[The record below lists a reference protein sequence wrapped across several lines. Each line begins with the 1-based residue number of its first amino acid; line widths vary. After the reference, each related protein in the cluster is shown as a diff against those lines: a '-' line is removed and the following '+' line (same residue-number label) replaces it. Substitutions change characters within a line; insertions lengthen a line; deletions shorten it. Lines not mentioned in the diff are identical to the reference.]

1 MFSFEK
7 LIMFIQD
14 VPRDKKFWVVR
25 SGDGGI
31 YYDHFLQNSIVAI
44 GHIDELDYGE
54 IALKDEKLVDELVIR
69 YKQSL
74 LMKKEPLASVT
85 NRTGQVL
92 RFIKDISIG
101 DYVMTM
107 DSKRIAVGVITSDP
121 YKNINKVTIRD
132 NNDDSISSTVLE
144 FTLRRNV
151 SWGKTQYRD
160 KLPLAINNSFR
171 ANQSVFS
178 ASDHWKE
185 LNHWMSVA
193 FISDGDAYISS
204 RIEQRDGISN
214 LDVTQYSTII
224 NKIEAA
230 ADLLAS
236 DSVDVNTED
245 ELIGLLE
252 AKYKELRKRRSFTV
266 TTQQVFLSPG
276 DLWAKTSGGRNKSL
290 LVVAMFL
297 MLFDITPTYSNKDD
311 SDFVSEH
318 RDKMLVMLDEIKKEE
333 SFSDVQKGLDLRV
346 PSQKMQDN
354 SPLNENPQ
362 DKLSGYQ
369 LDDFEGI

>member
-1 MFSFEK
+1 M
-7 LIMFIQD
+7 
-14 VPRDKKFWVVR
+14 
-25 SGDGGI
+25 
-31 YYDHFLQNSIVAI
+31 
-44 GHIDELDYGE
+44 
-54 IALKDEKLVDELVIR
+54 
-69 YKQSL
+69 
-74 LMKKEPLASVT
+74 
-85 NRTGQVL
+85 
-92 RFIKDISIG
+92 
-101 DYVMTM
+101 
-107 DSKRIAVGVITSDP
+107 
-121 YKNINKVTIRD
+121 
-132 NNDDSISSTVLE
+132 
-144 FTLRRNV
+144 
-151 SWGKTQYRD
+151 SWGKTQRRD

-214 LDVTQYSTII
+214 LDITQYSTII

-236 DSVDVNTED
+236 DSVDDNTED

-252 AKYKELRKRRSFTV
+252 AKYKELRKLRSFTV

-362 DKLSGYQ
+362 DKPSGYQ

>member
-1 MFSFEK
+1 MK
-7 LIMFIQD
+7 
-14 VPRDKKFWVVR
+14 
-25 SGDGGI
+25 
-31 YYDHFLQNSIVAI
+31 
-44 GHIDELDYGE
+44 
-54 IALKDEKLVDELVIR
+54 KLVDELVIR

>member
-121 YKNINKVTIRD
+121 
-132 NNDDSISSTVLE
+132 
-144 FTLRRNV
+144 
-151 SWGKTQYRD
+151 
-160 KLPLAINNSFR
+160 
-171 ANQSVFS
+171 
-178 ASDHWKE
+178 
-185 LNHWMSVA
+185 
-193 FISDGDAYISS
+193 
-204 RIEQRDGISN
+204 
-214 LDVTQYSTII
+214 
-224 NKIEAA
+224 
-230 ADLLAS
+230 
-236 DSVDVNTED
+236 
-245 ELIGLLE
+245 
-252 AKYKELRKRRSFTV
+252 
-266 TTQQVFLSPG
+266 
-276 DLWAKTSGGRNKSL
+276 
-290 LVVAMFL
+290 
-297 MLFDITPTYSNKDD
+297 
-311 SDFVSEH
+311 
-318 RDKMLVMLDEIKKEE
+318 
-333 SFSDVQKGLDLRV
+333 
-346 PSQKMQDN
+346 
-354 SPLNENPQ
+354 
-362 DKLSGYQ
+362 
-369 LDDFEGI
+369 